1 MVASSQDFGF
11 NSPCRLIFHPMK
23 LRLRDNSLRFR
34 LDRLEVAALGGTG
47 LAESRTAVSAE
58 LPLVYRI
65 RLSRDT
71 DQPDVS
77 FDQGTITVRVP
88 EDLGRRWAE
97 SDDVG
102 IYATTPWG
110 LRLTI
115 EKDFRCLDAGARDE
129 DESQS
134 YDHPGATT
142 GQAC

>member
-1 MVASSQDFGF
+1 
-11 NSPCRLIFHPMK
+11 MK

-34 LDRLEVAALGGTG
+34 LDRMEVAALSGTG

-58 LPLVYRI
+58 VPLVYRI
-65 RLSRDT
+65 RLSRDA
-71 DQPDVS
+71 DQPEVS

-88 EDLGRRWAE
+88 EDLGRRWAG

-134 YDHPGATT
+134 YAHPGAAT